1 MQVKCSPYKYL
12 HLPDFVL
19 QTPDFIL
26 QIPDFRA
33 HKKSANFFG
42 GGFDRGCG
50 SRTDKSAGGRSS
62 FHINPIAWFI
72 PCQHEEIKKRGNDW
86 QST

>member
-12 HLPDFVL
+12 QTPDFIL

-26 QIPDFRA
+26 QTPDFRA

-42 GGFDRGCG
+42 GGFDRRCEW
-50 SRTDKSAGGRSS
+50 RTDKSAGGRSS
-62 FHINPIAWFI
+62 YRIKPITWFI
-72 PCQHEEIKKRGNDW
+72 PCQHEEIKKRGNDR
-86 QST
+86 QSA

>member
-12 HLPDFVL
+12 QIPDFVL

-33 HKKSANFFG
+33 YKKSANFFG
-42 GGFDRGCG
+42 GGFDQA
-50 SRTDKSAGGRSS
+50 SRLVHSAIRLNRQARLCFAPTVVGQCFEAQRS
-62 FHINPIAWFI
+62 
-72 PCQHEEIKKRGNDW
+72 
-86 QST
+86 QSVERS